1 MQAQNLFDAAEQ
13 LGNQFSARS
22 AEFEKARRLPKDV
35 SNAMAAAGFYRMYV
49 PTEIGGLETSP
60 ADSARVF
67 ERLAQ
72 GDACCLLYTS
82 PSPRDRG

>member
-13 LGNQFSARS
+13 LGKQFSARS

-49 PTEIGGLETSP
+49 PTP
-60 ADSARVF
+60 F
-67 ERLAQ
+67 Q
-72 GDACCLLYTS
+72 
-82 PSPRDRG
+82 PRP